1 VNITI
6 LGVPYSL
13 DQHQVGMGAAPHA
26 LLAAGLRS
34 RLAALGHALQVE
46 IVTIPASD
54 EPREARLG
62 RLLAALGDAV
72 ARVRAD
78 ARFPLI
84 LGGDCLVALGVLG
97 GLGDAAH
104 TGIIWLDAHGDF
116 NTAETTISG
125 YLGGMPLAAA
135 VGRGLDALRE
145 ACRLAPIAERNV
157 VLVGARDLDPLEER
171 ALAGSSVVLVR
182 NARAGDAPELD
193 RALQA
198 VGSLAQL
205 YLHVDVDILDPAEAP
220 GVNYPAARGRSLAQL
235 QAIVRQAIG
244 LGNVAAM
251 SVTAVNPEK
260 DIDGRT
266 VQAALGVI
274 ETALRSKIEDRG

>member
-1 VNITI
+1 LNITI
-6 LGVPYSL
+6 LGVPYHL
-13 DQHQVGMGAAPHA
+13 DQLRVGMGAAPDA

-34 RLAALGHALQVE
+34 RLAALGHSVQVE
-46 IVTIPASD
+46 TVAIAASD

-62 RLLAALGDAV
+62 RLLAVLAAAV
-72 ARVRAD
+72 AQVRASG
-78 ARFPLI
+78 RFPLI
-84 LGGDCLVALGVLG
+84 LGGDCMVALGVLG

-125 YLGGMPLAAA
+125 YLGGMPLAGA

-157 VLVGARDLDPLEER
+157 VLFDARDLDPLEER
-171 ALAGSSVVLVR
+171 ALAGSSVVMLR
-182 NARAGDAPELD
+182 NARAGDALELD
-193 RALQA
+193 RAIQA
-198 VGSLAQL
+198 VGSLAQV
-205 YLHVDVDILDPAEAP
+205 YLHVDIDILDPAEAL
-220 GVNYPAARGRSLAQL
+220 GVDYPAARGQSLAQL

-244 LGNVAAM
+244 LGNIAAM

-266 VQAALGVI
+266 VQAALAVI
-274 ETALRSKIEDRG
+274 DAALTKF

>member
-13 DQHQVGMGAAPHA
+13 DQHQVGMGAAPDA

-34 RLAALGHALQVE
+34 RLAALGHAVQVE
-46 IVTIPASD
+46 MVTIAASD
-54 EPREARLG
+54 EGREVRLG
-62 RLLAALGDAV
+62 RLLAILAAAV
-72 ARVRAD
+72 AQVRASG
-78 ARFPLI
+78 RFPLI
-84 LGGDCLVALGVLG
+84 LGGDCMVALGVLG

-125 YLGGMPLAAA
+125 YLGGMPLAGA
-135 VGRGLDALRE
+135 VGRGLDDLRE

-157 VLVGARDLDPLEER
+157 VLVGARNLDALEEQ

-182 NARAGDAPELD
+182 NTRADDAPELD

-198 VGSLAQL
+198 LGSLGQL

-220 GVNYPAARGRSLAQL
+220 GVDYPAARGQSLAQL
-235 QAIVRQAIG
+235 QAIVRHAIG
-244 LGNVAAM
+244 LGNMAAM

-266 VQAALGVI
+266 VQAALSVI
-274 ETALRSKIEDRG
+274 TEALTKL

>member
-13 DQHQVGMGAAPHA
+13 DQRQIGMGAAPGA
-26 LLAAGLRS
+26 LLDAGLEQQIM
-34 RLAALGHALQVE
+34 ALGHAVQTE
-46 IVTIPASD
+46 MIAIADPD
-54 EPREARLG
+54 EPRETRLG
-62 RLLAALGDAV
+62 RLLTVLAGAV
-72 ARVRAD
+72 ARARA
-78 ARFPLI
+78 AGRFPLI
-84 LGGDCLVALGVLG
+84 LGGDCMVALGVLG
-97 GLGDAAH
+97 GLGDAEH

-135 VGRGLDALRE
+135 VGRGLDELRN
-145 ACRLAPIAERNV
+145 ACRLAPIAEHHV
-157 VLVGARDLDPLEER
+157 VLVDARDLDPLEER
-171 ALAGSSVVLVR
+171 ALDGSAVVLVR
-182 NARAGDAPELD
+182 NAGAGDTPELD
-193 RALQA
+193 RALRG

-205 YLHVDVDILDPAEAP
+205 YLHVDIDILDPAEAP

-266 VQAALGVI
+266 VQAALAVSAA
-274 ETALRSKIEDRG
+274 ALTEL